1 VTFFSL
7 VPQWLANG
15 LALGSIYGLVA
26 LGFVT
31 IYSVTGVINLA
42 QGEFLTLGAL
52 LTVAL
57 VRALPLPLA
66 APLALLLTAA
76 IGAAVA
82 PLAARPGHDAEGA
95 APVVITIGISA
106 ALRGAALL
114 VWGSDPYP
122 LSPFSPGPPL
132 TLGGTVMTR
141 QAVWI
146 VGLTLL
152 AMLALAL
159 FFTRTMTGRAL
170 RACALNPT
178 AARLVGIPL
187 GQMSAVAFAL
197 GAGLAALAGVVIA
210 PVQYASYDMGLMLG
224 LKGFVA
230 AISGGISS
238 PIGAVAGGLLL
249 GTLEAVS
256 GGVNSA
262 LKDVVAF
269 VVLIVVLV
277 LRRAS
282 QLRRGGLRWGKH

>member
-1 VTFFSL
+1 VSLFAL

-15 LALGSIYGLVA
+15 IVLGSIYGLVA
-26 LGFVT
+26 LGFVM
-31 IYSVTGVINLA
+31 IYSVTGVVNLA
-42 QGEFLTLGAL
+42 QGEFLTFGAL
-52 LTVAL
+52 LTVVLA
-57 VRALPLPLA
+57 RALPLPLA
-66 APLALLLTAA
+66 ITLALLLAAA
-76 IGAAVA
+76 IGAALS
-82 PLAARPGHDAEGA
+82 PLAARPGRDAEGA
-95 APVVITIGISA
+95 APIVVTIGISA
-106 ALRGAALL
+106 ALRGIALL
-114 VWGSDPYP
+114 LWGPDPYP
-122 LSPFSPGPPL
+122 LSAFSAGPPL
-132 TLGGTVMTR
+132 SLGGVVVTR

-152 AMLALAL
+152 AMVALAL

-178 AARLVGIPL
+178 AARLIGIPL
-187 GQMSAVAFAL
+187 AQMSVVAFAL

-230 AISGGISS
+230 AVAGGVSS
-238 PIGAVAGGLLL
+238 PLGAVAGGLLL

-256 GGVNSA
+256 GGVNSS

-277 LRRAS
+277 VRRAL
-282 QLRRGGLRWGKH
+282 QFRQGGLR